1 MINLQDYIIESNN
14 TIKYANMIVVSKDNK
29 ILILR
34 RANYMKKFKSL
45 WGFPGGHISKNDNSP
60 KEAAIRELTEET
72 GINLSFVEKEHI
84 KEFKIIDD
92 TFYYYL
98 VQLENDYDIKISK
111 EHSKYDWYDSSSKNS
126 YKWMPDVFEC
136 IQEYYMNYKEN

>member
-1 MINLQDYIIESNN
+1 MINLQDYIIESAND
-14 TIKYANMIVVSKDNK
+14 TKYANMIVVSKDNK

-45 WGFPGGHISKNDNSP
+45 WGFPGGHISKNDNDP
-60 KEAAIRELTEET
+60 KEAAIRELKEET
-72 GINLSFVEKEHI
+72 KIDLSFAEKAHI
-84 KEFKIIDD
+84 KEFKNIDD

-98 VQLENDYDIKISK
+98 VQLENDYEVKISK
-111 EHSKYDWYDSSSKNS
+111 EHSKYEWYSESSENT